1 MNVMTKAVYTP
12 IKFQLNDEQ
21 CEAIDSIDFEGLVF
35 NAGDAILSAPPYE
48 PRRFLLMEFSGAD
61 APAALVMLGEDYAGF
76 AWTADDHYRA
86 VMMLSHDANPDECLT
101 HCKGVQKAIG
111 RYLEV
116 TLNECASLPT
126 PTKDTAIHPLNGKPI
141 AVSGMLRSVSAYD
154 LKNIDR
160 RALAAFSSKLKDH
173 DLWALKRGDFPLGA
187 EQTERGH
194 DVALAR
200 ILHRHGAKP
209 EWIADMVSANDRHGL
224 EARHH
229 DIQYLNEIIREA
241 CCTTD
246 AVDAAKFDAPYMAD
260 LWDDDPA
267 TKWLIQDVIED
278 GVIAEIWGESG
289 TLKTFIA
296 LDMAVSVA
304 SGMSYHGEEVR
315 RAGPVLIIPG
325 EGRQG
330 LKKRVRVLCQKR
342 GLGRD
347 IKLRIANRPV
357 MLVKDDQ
364 AVWLLKEIGDFD
376 TPPALIV
383 VDTLA
388 RNFGGNENST
398 EDMNAFL
405 DSVVMISRE
414 FGATILIIHHCGHD
428 TTHSRGAYA
437 FHAGIDN
444 EYQAVVD
451 EKTGTIKLI
460 NIKMKDT
467 DLRETFYFQRQVVQ
481 LRDKEGNVMM
491 DNGKPVDSLV
501 LVVGDAQ
508 REAERDAFFKC
519 HPEFKTGKRPERL
532 RDVLRHAR
540 HKPEAT
546 GYEVAAAVA
555 PGVKDRTW
563 IKEIRD
569 LMLEAELIEGDHF
582 KLTEA
587 GLNALR
593 VFDAFTDLS
602 MGGKVPA
609 LQLVK
614 RGVRDDLL

>member
-1 MNVMTKAVYTP
+1 MTNYQP
-12 IKFQLNDEQ
+12 IKFKLDDGQHEV
-21 CEAIDSIDFEGLVF
+21 SDFIEFQSAVF
-35 NAGDAILSAPPYE
+35 NAGGATRIGAPADE
-48 PRRFLLMEFSGAD
+48 LRRFLLLEFSGPD
-61 APAALVMLGEDYAGF
+61 APAALVMLGEAHAGF
-76 AWTADDHYRA
+76 AWTNGDRYCA
-86 VMMLSHDANPDECLT
+86 VVMLSRDANPDECLT
-101 HCKGVQKAIG
+101 HSKAVQKAIG
-111 RYLEV
+111 RFLEV
-116 TLNECASLPT
+116 TFKETTLLPA
-126 PTKDTAIHPLNGKPI
+126 PAKDTAIYPLNGKPI
-141 AVSGMLRSVSAYD
+141 AASGVLRSVSAYD

-160 RALAAFSSKLKDH
+160 RALAAFTSKLKDH
-173 DLWALKRGDFPLGA
+173 DLWTLQRGDFPLGA

-194 DVALAR
+194 DEALAR

-209 EWIADMVSANDRHGL
+209 EWIAEMVSANDRHGL
-224 EARHH
+224 QARHH
-229 DIQYLNEIIREA
+229 EIEYLNEIIREA
-241 CCTTD
+241 CCTTNDGD
-246 AVDAAKFDAPYMAD
+246 AVKFDAPYMYD
-260 LWDDDPA
+260 LWDEDPA

-304 SGMSYHGEEVR
+304 SGVNYHGEEVR
-315 RAGPVLIIPG
+315 RTGPALIIPG

-357 MLVKDDQ
+357 MLAKDDQ
-364 AVWLLKEIGDFD
+364 AAWLLKEIRDFD
-376 TPPALIV
+376 IPPALIV

-405 DSVVMISRE
+405 DSVVTISRE

-460 NIKMKDT
+460 NTKMKDT
-467 DLRETFYFQRQVVQ
+467 DLRESFYFQRQVVQ
-481 LRDKEGNVMM
+481 LLDNEGNVMM

-501 LVVGDAQ
+501 LVVGDVQ
-508 REAERDAFFKC
+508 REAERDTFFRD
-519 HPEFKTGKRPERL
+519 HPKLKGGKRPERL
-532 RDVLRHAR
+532 RDVLRYVR
-540 HKPEAT
+540 HNAEAT
-546 GYEVAAAVA
+546 GYEVAGAVA
-555 PGVKDRTW
+555 PRVKDRTW
-563 IKEIRD
+563 IKEIRE
-569 LMLEAELIEGDHF
+569 LMLEAGLIEGDRF
-582 KLTEA
+582 RLTEA

-602 MGGKVPA
+602 MGGTAPA

-614 RGVRDDLL
+614 GGVRDDLL

>member
-1 MNVMTKAVYTP
+1 MTAFEFQA

-21 CEAIDSIDFEGLVF
+21 CEAIDPINFQGLVF
-35 NAGDAILSAPPYE
+35 NAGDAILSAARDV
-48 PRRFLLMEFSGAD
+48 PRRFLLLEFSGRD
-61 APAALVMLGEDYAGF
+61 AHDALVMLGEDHAGF
-76 AWTADDHYRA
+76 AWTAGDHHRA
-86 VMMLSHDANPDECLT
+86 VVMLSRDANPDECLT
-101 HCKGVQKAIG
+101 HSKAVQKAIG

-116 TLNECASLPT
+116 TFNECASLPT
-126 PTKDTAIHPLNGKPI
+126 PTRDTAIYELNGKPI
-141 AVSGMLRSVSAYD
+141 ATSGMLRSVSAYD

-160 RALAAFSSKLKDH
+160 RALAAFISKLKDP
-173 DLWALKRGDFPLGA
+173 DLWTLQRGDFPLGA

-194 DVALAR
+194 DEALAR

-209 EWIADMVSANDRHGL
+209 EWIAEMVSANNRHGL
-224 EARHH
+224 EARHG

-241 CCTTD
+241 CCITDEAD
-246 AVDAAKFDAPYMAD
+246 AVKFDAPYMAD

-304 SGMSYHGEEVR
+304 SGANYHGEEVR
-315 RAGPVLIIPG
+315 RSGPVLIIPG

-342 GLGRD
+342 KLGCD

-364 AVWLLKEIGDFD
+364 AAWLLKEIGNFD
-376 TPPALIV
+376 IPPALVV

-405 DSVVMISRE
+405 DSVVMVSRE

-444 EYQAVVD
+444 EYKAVVD

-460 NIKMKDT
+460 NTKMKDT
-467 DLRETFYFQRQVVQ
+467 DLRETFYFQRQVVE
-481 LRDKEGNVMM
+481 LLDKEGNVMM

-501 LVVGDAQ
+501 LVVGDVQ
-508 REAERDAFFKC
+508 REAERDAFFRV
-519 HPEFKTGKRPERL
+519 HPKLKGGKRPERL
-532 RDVLRHAR
+532 REVLRYAR
-540 HKPEAT
+540 HNPEAAD
-546 GYEVAAAVA
+546 YEVAGAVA

-563 IKEIRD
+563 IKEIRE
-569 LMLEAELIEGDHF
+569 LMFEAGLVEGDHF
-582 KLTEA
+582 RLTEA

-593 VFDAFTDLS
+593 VFHAFTDLS
-602 MGGKVPA
+602 MGRKAPA
-609 LQLVK
+609 LQLAK
-614 RGVRDDLL
+614 GGDRDDLL